1 VWTLGEMAVLPIANA
16 EVADVALP
24 EMRGRYQGAYGITF
38 GLASFAA
45 PLLGTFV
52 LQHWGPAAL
61 WGGCLVLGL
70 LVAAGQLALAPALTR
85 LREERS
91 GVR

>member
-1 VWTLGEMAVLPIANA
+1 
-16 EVADVALP
+16 
-24 EMRGRYQGAYGITF
+24 
-38 GLASFAA
+38 
-45 PLLGTFV
+45 V
-52 LQHWGPAAL
+52 LQHWGASAL

-91 GVR
+91 GAR